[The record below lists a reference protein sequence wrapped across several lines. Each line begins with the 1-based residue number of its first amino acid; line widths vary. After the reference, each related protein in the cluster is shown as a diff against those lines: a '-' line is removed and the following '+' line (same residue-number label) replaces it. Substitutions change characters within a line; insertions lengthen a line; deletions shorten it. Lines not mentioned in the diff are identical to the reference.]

1 MPILYETIPYEQL
14 LCHQAAY
21 DLIDLAGRE
30 RFENWDILEFEKST
44 LGVGSIRYIRTKEDH
59 QAIVSSLKSLNRT
72 MPFLEYGE
80 AGQHYA
86 YELFLSPPDNWG
98 SRGAPFFWAYVARQ
112 FTFDKLP
119 MSEVAFEEKYIGIVK
134 VLGIPFGVEERVYI
148 KRFAA
153 GGMSSGMVG
162 GRFAEKALA
171 TLLCRLKKYS

>member
-1 MPILYETIPYEQL
+1 MPVPYETVPYEQL

-30 RFENWDILEFEKST
+30 RFEDWDILEFEKAT
-44 LGVGSIRYIRTKEDH
+44 LGAGSTRYICTDEDH
-59 QAIVSSLKSLNRT
+59 RTVIGSLKTLNST
-72 MPFLEYGE
+72 MPFLKFGE

-86 YELFLSPPDNWG
+86 YELFLSPPDRWC

-119 MSEVAFEEKYIGIVK
+119 MTEDSFRSKYMSIVK
-134 VLGIPFGVEERVYI
+134 MLEIPFGAEEYVYI

-153 GGMSSGMVG
+153 GGISSGMVG
-162 GRFAEKALA
+162 GLFVQEALCK
-171 TLLCRLKKYS
+171 LLYRLKKYS

>member
-1 MPILYETIPYEQL
+1 MPVSYETIPYEQL

-21 DLIDLAGRE
+21 DLIDLAGRD
-30 RFENWDILEFEKST
+30 RFENWDMLEFEKAT
-44 LGVGSIRYIRTKEDH
+44 LGAGSTGYICTDEDH
-59 QAIVSSLKSLNRT
+59 HAVVESLKSLNST
-72 MPFLEYGE
+72 MPFLRFGE

-86 YELFLSPPDNWG
+86 YELFLSPPDSWF

-119 MSEVAFEEKYIGIVK
+119 MTEDAFRSKYMSIVK
-134 VLGIPFGVEERVYI
+134 VLGIPFGTEEYVFI

-162 GRFAEKALA
+162 GLFAQEALNK
-171 TLLCRLKKYS
+171 LLYRLKKYS